1 MNRRVI
7 PSPRY
12 PLASD
17 DRFERIFSEHYRK
30 VYSLAL
36 RMTGS
41 REDAADATQEAFIR
55 VHKGLAG
62 FREDSSISTW
72 IYSIAANVCRTAL
85 KKRRPSTMQ
94 QELDEDVADPCP
106 DFAKRVADRD
116 ALERGLLL
124 VPEDLRICVLL
135 SDLAGFS
142 YEEIS
147 EALSIPLGTVK
158 SRVFRARKKL
168 IHVLKGQSAENA
180 QGRGTGTHE
189 TRSK

>member
-1 MNRRVI
+1 MDRRVI
-7 PSPRY
+7 PFTRY
-12 PLASD
+12 PQGSD

-41 REDAADATQEAFIR
+41 EEDAADATQEAFIR

-62 FREDSSISTW
+62 FRGDSSISTW

-85 KKRRPSTMQ
+85 KKRRPITIQ
-94 QELDEDVADPCP
+94 QELDEDVADPRP

-116 ALERGLLL
+116 ALERSLLL

-135 SDLAGFS
+135 CDLAGFS

-168 IHVLKGQSAENA
+168 IDVLKGQSAENA
-180 QGRGTGTHE
+180 EGRGTGMHE